1 MAGQAQLPDSD
12 IWFVRAER
20 ANVIARYFLE
30 QGVVEMGWG
39 IGPINHDD
47 SINEIIRR
55 LAARYPNEKDG
66 TLRSWAAQIRRFNRD
81 MEVGDP
87 VATISTYQ
95 AQGKLCHMGI
105 IQSLLIPAEPGPH
118 YDDYD
123 NDHVHRVEW
132 LYQVSPA
139 ILSEYTQKRLNLPPT
154 LHRLSSEASAELRQH
169 CG

>member
-1 MAGQAQLPDSD
+1 MSGQNQLPNSD

-20 ANVIARYFLE
+20 ANVIAKYFLE

-39 IGPINHDD
+39 IGPINHND
-47 SINEIIRR
+47 SKYEIIGR
-55 LAARYPNEKDG
+55 LAARYPNKKDG
-66 TLRSWAAQIRRFNRD
+66 TLQLWADQIRRFNRE

-95 AQGKLCHMGI
+95 AQGKLCHIGI
-105 IQSLLIPAEPGPH
+105 IRHLLIPAKPGPH
-118 YDDYD
+118 YDDYE

-139 ILSEYTQKRLNLPPT
+139 TLSEYTQKRLNLPRT
-154 LHRLSSEASAELRQH
+154 LHRLDAQASAELRQH